1 MHRCQE
7 KVQFLIYPEYSTV
20 ICVFHIRFQNASL
33 DVRFFPLTSSTA
45 EEHLSV
51 KKYKI
56 YKETHCVPYCIKHN
70 IAILHYKAKQSVHK
84 DYTKL
89 VCILF
94 SSSHHYACSCYL
106 LLSHALSTTQRLN
119 ILNFIVDTKC
129 QVNHSNDYSLLRFIE
144 NYIIIAL
151 DVCGVHVFIYLRSPR
166 LLQRQ

>member
-1 MHRCQE
+1 MSRKSPVPDLSRILHCYMCISHPFS
-7 KVQFLIYPEYSTV
+7 KCLAGCS
-20 ICVFHIRFQNASL
+20 
-33 DVRFFPLTSSTA
+33 FFPLTSSTA

-56 YKETHCVPYCIKHN
+56 YKETHCVPYCINMTLRFCTIRQNNLNKKITPN
-70 IAILHYKAKQSVHK
+70 WF
-84 DYTKL
+84 
-89 VCILF
+89 CILF

-151 DVCGVHVFIYLRSPR
+151 DVCGLHVFIYLRPPR